1 MSIVALIFI
10 RSGLNLAIFGVIFAV
25 LSYLRTSRFKR
36 LTGVNPWH
44 IDPLIWAVGSFFI
57 ALLGTLLSII
67 ACATTN
73 FPGKGTGRRYYG
85 GPAQAPGYG
94 PPPGF
99 GPPAGYGPGGY
110 GSPLRR
116 SSRSRLR
123 PTSGPG
129 PAAPFHRPGRIPRPI
144 HRSPP
149 RRRHHPH
156 PPRAGRRHGIPTRP
170 DGTSTATGTARYWT
184 EHVSDHGAARDGPRL
199 SPASRRG
206 PGRGVPVRAVSYERP
221 HPARLGEVARGV
233 APAL

>member
-110 GSPLRR
+110 GSPLGGV
-116 SSRSRLR
+116 
-123 PTSGPG
+123 PAPGYGQPPGQGPG
-129 PAAPFHRPGRIPRPI
+129 PVPPPGAHPSTYPPFPTAPAAPPAPASSGPPAWHPDPTGRHEHRYW
-144 HRSPP
+144 
-149 RRRHHPH
+149 
-156 PPRAGRRHGIPTRP
+156 
-170 DGTSTATGTARYWT
+170 DGSLWT
-184 EHVSDHGAARDGPRL
+184 EHVSDHGAAAMD
-199 SPASRRG
+199 
-206 PGRGVPVRAVSYERP
+206 PV
-221 HPARLGEVARGV
+221 
-233 APAL
+233 

>member
-67 ACATTN
+67 ACATTD

-99 GPPAGYGPGGY
+99 GPPTGYGPGGY
-110 GSPLRR
+110 GTPPGGAPAPGYGQPSGQGPGLVPPPGAHPSTYPPL
-116 SSRSRLR
+116 
-123 PTSGPG
+123 PAAPPAPPAPATSGP
-129 PAAPFHRPGRIPRPI
+129 PAWHADPTGRHEHRYW
-144 HRSPP
+144 
-149 RRRHHPH
+149 
-156 PPRAGRRHGIPTRP
+156 
-170 DGTSTATGTARYWT
+170 DGSQWT
-184 EHVSDHGAARDGPRL
+184 EHVSDHGAAAMD
-199 SPASRRG
+199 
-206 PGRGVPVRAVSYERP
+206 PV
-221 HPARLGEVARGV
+221 
-233 APAL
+233 

>member
-1 MSIVALIFI
+1 VSIVALIFI
-10 RSGLNLAIFGVIFAV
+10 RSGLNLAIFGVVFAV

-110 GSPLRR
+110 GTSPGRVPAPGYGQPPGQGPGPVPPPGAHP
-116 SSRSRLR
+116 STY
-123 PTSGPG
+123 PPFPTAPAAPPAPATSGP
-129 PAAPFHRPGRIPRPI
+129 PAWHPDPTGRHEHRYW
-144 HRSPP
+144 
-149 RRRHHPH
+149 
-156 PPRAGRRHGIPTRP
+156 
-170 DGTSTATGTARYWT
+170 DGSLWT
-184 EHVSDHGAARDGPRL
+184 EHVSDHGAAAMD
-199 SPASRRG
+199 
-206 PGRGVPVRAVSYERP
+206 PV
-221 HPARLGEVARGV
+221 
-233 APAL
+233 